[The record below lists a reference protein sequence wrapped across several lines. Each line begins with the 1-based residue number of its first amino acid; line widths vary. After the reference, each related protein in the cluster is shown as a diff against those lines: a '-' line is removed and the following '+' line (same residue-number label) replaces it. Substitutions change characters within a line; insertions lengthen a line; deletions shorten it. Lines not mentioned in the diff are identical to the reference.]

1 MDWNSQPSTD
11 KQIKKKNQTNQDE
24 EDLNSLFCCDFTR
37 TKVCPFWLNIN
48 SVWRDLAGVHC
59 HSAPGPTFFWKSEN
73 VLQIQ
78 ISDTDP
84 YSSAR
89 LGGFLCILQ
98 LRAAAAETL
107 SLLRARLYFRQK
119 YTTRTLQHIFQPDI
133 LLWDHIGHSML
144 GNLVLRTDL
153 DFLWTG
159 PSQFPKTASLLKESL
174 LNQNQMQNMFSNP
187 GFGLVSCKKKQ
198 KSAKVFG
205 DFPFVPPDSAK
216 LFSCPGQLN
225 RWPCQSVSQSVSHFW
240 FQWLQSTTEL
250 L

>member
-1 MDWNSQPSTD
+1 MKRTSTLCFAATSPELRFVLFDWTSIQFEGILQESIVIQP
-11 KQIKKKNQTNQDE
+11 QD
-24 EDLNSLFCCDFTR
+24 LPSF
-37 TKVCPFWLNIN
+37 
-48 SVWRDLAGVHC
+48 
-59 HSAPGPTFFWKSEN
+59 EN
-73 VLQIQ
+73 LKMSRLQIQ
-78 ISDTDP
+78 ITDTDP

-144 GNLVLRTDL
+144 GYLVLRTDL

-159 PSQFPKTASLLKESL
+159 LSQFPKTASLLKESL

-198 KSAKVFG
+198 KNAKVFG
-205 DFPFVPPDSAK
+205 DFPFVPPNSAK
-216 LFSCPGQLN
+216 LFSCPWQLN
-225 RWPCQSVSQSVSHFW
+225 RWPCQSVSHFW
-240 FQWLQSTTEL
+240 FQWLKSTTEL

>member
-1 MDWNSQPSTD
+1 MKRTSTLCFAATSPELRFVLFDWTSIQFEGILQESIVIQP
-11 KQIKKKNQTNQDE
+11 QD
-24 EDLNSLFCCDFTR
+24 LPSF
-37 TKVCPFWLNIN
+37 
-48 SVWRDLAGVHC
+48 
-59 HSAPGPTFFWKSEN
+59 EN
-73 VLQIQ
+73 LKMSRLQIQ

-98 LRAAAAETL
+98 LRAEAAETL
-107 SLLRARLYFRQK
+107 SLLRACLYFRQK

>member
-1 MDWNSQPSTD
+1 MKRTSTLCFAATSPELRFVLFDWSSIQFEGILKESIVIQP
-11 KQIKKKNQTNQDE
+11 QD
-24 EDLNSLFCCDFTR
+24 LPSF
-37 TKVCPFWLNIN
+37 
-48 SVWRDLAGVHC
+48 
-59 HSAPGPTFFWKSEN
+59 EN
-73 VLQIQ
+73 LKMSRLQIQ

-98 LRAAAAETL
+98 LRAEAAETL

-159 PSQFPKTASLLKESL
+159 LSQFPKTASETSFLRSFLSRR
-174 LNQNQMQNMFSNP
+174 SP
-187 GFGLVSCKKKQ
+187 I
-198 KSAKVFG
+198 A
-205 DFPFVPPDSAK
+205 PF
-216 LFSCPGQLN
+216 
-225 RWPCQSVSQSVSHFW
+225 
-240 FQWLQSTTEL
+240 
-250 L
+250 